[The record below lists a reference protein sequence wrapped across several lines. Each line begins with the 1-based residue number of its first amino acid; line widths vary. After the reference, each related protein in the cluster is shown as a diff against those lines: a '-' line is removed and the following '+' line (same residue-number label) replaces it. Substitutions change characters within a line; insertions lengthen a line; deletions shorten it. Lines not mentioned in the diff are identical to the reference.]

1 MATTGSRPRT
11 RRAAAPTQAGPGTLD
26 ELAALGPD
34 ELLALYRTART
45 PRVEDLSGKLRG
57 RMLASPLVK
66 HGAVAGF
73 LKRFAA
79 DGPMP
84 WQGKT
89 FRPLGKDRGEGIN
102 RVFGNRANWYRFE
115 TSVAPSRAGDFDA
128 LQLDYDLES
137 NPFFVRPIKDEVR
150 EVAPG
155 LWLGLAYLHTKK
167 KDRLGIFLAL
177 ADLKS

>member
-1 MATTGSRPRT
+1 MAATASTL
-11 RRAAAPTQAGPGTLD
+11 TLD
-26 ELAALGPD
+26 DLAELGPD
-34 ELLALYRTART
+34 ELLVLYRSART
-45 PRVEDLSGKLRG
+45 PKVEDLRGKLKG
-57 RMLASPLVK
+57 RMLASPLAK

-73 LKRFAA
+73 LKQFAA

-89 FRPLGKDRGEGIN
+89 FRPLGKERGEGIN

-115 TSVAPSRAGDFDA
+115 TFVGPSRAGAFDA
-128 LQLDYDLES
+128 LQLDYDLS
-137 NPFFVRPIKDEVR
+137 DNPFFVRPIKDEVR

-167 KDRLGIFLAL
+167 KDRLGIFFAL
-177 ADLKS
+177 TNR